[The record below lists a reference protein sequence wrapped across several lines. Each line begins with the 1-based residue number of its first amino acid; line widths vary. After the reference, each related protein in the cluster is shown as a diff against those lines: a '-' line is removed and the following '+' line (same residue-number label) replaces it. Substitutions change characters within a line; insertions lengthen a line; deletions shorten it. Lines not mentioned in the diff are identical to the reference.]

1 MTTMINGTEAKVV
14 DLTHLL
20 FRFKGRINRGA
31 FWLGAFL
38 AWVYYG
44 LAFTTFELITGQRID
59 PLHPWA
65 STGGSA
71 MQHLIWQALLFTSV
85 GVVVW
90 IDLAVQIKRWHDR
103 GKSGWWVLICASGVG
118 VLWALVECGL
128 MPGQSTPNR
137 YDVDQ
142 GGVDQSV
149 YPLPVSVETP
159 APRKRNAN
167 RKAAVRAVP
176 RTAERLSDLN

>member
-1 MTTMINGTEAKVV
+1 MTTMTNEPNAKAV

-20 FRFKGRINRGA
+20 FRFEGRINRGA

-44 LAFTTFELITGQRID
+44 LAFTTFELITGAAID

-65 STGGSA
+65 SNGGSGV
-71 MQHLIWQALLFTSV
+71 QHLIWQVILFTSV
-85 GVVVW
+85 AVVVW

-118 VLWALVECGL
+118 ILWALFECGF
-128 MPGQSTPNR
+128 MPGQSIPNR
-137 YDVDQ
+137 YDADRN
-142 GGVDQSV
+142 DFE
-149 YPLPVSVETP
+149 PPVAVKSPT
-159 APRKRNAN
+159 PRKRTTS
-167 RKAAVRAVP
+167 RKTGARSVP
-176 RTAERLSDLN
+176 LTHERRPDLN